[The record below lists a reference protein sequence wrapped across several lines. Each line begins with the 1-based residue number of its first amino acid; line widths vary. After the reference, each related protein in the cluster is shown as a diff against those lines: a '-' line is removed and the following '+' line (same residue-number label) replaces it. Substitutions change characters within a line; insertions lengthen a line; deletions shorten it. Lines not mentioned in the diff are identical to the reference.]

1 VLAQLDAVDGV
12 AESRV
17 NWTGRAF
24 LVRLKE
30 GADAD
35 RVAGVVAPKLGA
47 SAKRVEESPH
57 VASLRNGEPWM
68 RSGETLKMSQHEAKV
83 LGGRA
88 AAKASGAA
96 GLDGD
101 SAAKLAA
108 IIEEELVAAFARIQ
122 GSYQELDAGFK
133 KEWPPLIE
141 RVRGR
146 SRAFATEKQAAAIA
160 ESLGESLGVGR

>member
-1 VLAQLDAVDGV
+1 MLAQLDGVDGV

-30 GADAD
+30 GADEE
-35 RVAGVVAPKLGA
+35 RVAAAIAPKLGA
-47 SAKRVEESPH
+47 SAKRVDPAVH
-57 VASLRNGEPWM
+57 VASLRAGEPWM

-88 AAKASGAA
+88 AAKAAEASGVDA
-96 GLDGD
+96 G
-101 SAAKLAA
+101 KLTA

-122 GSYQELDAGFK
+122 GTYKDLDEGFK
-133 KEWPPLIE
+133 KEWPTLIE
-141 RVRGR
+141 RVKER
-146 SRAFATEKQAAAIA
+146 SRAFATEKQAAAI
-160 ESLGESLGVGR
+160 GESLAAALGVR